1 MGKLRKQF
9 PQSYLILWAQI
20 FTTCKNLES
29 RECQRSFAGIELW
42 KEKKKKKLF
51 MKLIMIKFHYELLP
65 KETKLQIS
73 RKVQQLYRKTRIS

>member
-42 KEKKKKKLF
+42 KEKKKKKT
-51 MKLIMIKFHYELLP
+51 FHE
-65 KETKLQIS
+65 
-73 RKVQQLYRKTRIS
+73 VDND